1 MRYKHNMKNEKPPR
15 QVLPEGWREFTV
27 SSIQESTSK
36 AGNEMFIVSLL
47 DKETEAVIDVY
58 CIATEGK
65 RWMLKSLLT
74 AMGVAAGQDGVYDW
88 DVDEV
93 IGKAVS
99 GKVKNEDE
107 EWIDREGEKRVT
119 AKSRIEEFKTAKA
132 RPY

>member
-15 QVLPEGWREFTV
+15 QVLPEGWREFKIV
-27 SSIQESTSK
+27 DIQETVSK
-36 AGNEMFIVSLL
+36 AGNTMFIVSLS
-47 DKETEAVIDVY
+47 DKETEAAIDVY

-74 AMGVAAGQDGVYDW
+74 ALGVTAGQDGVYDW
-88 DVDEV
+88 DADEV
-93 IGKAVS
+93 IGKMVS

-107 EWIDREGEKRVT
+107 EWIDREGEKRT
-119 AKSRIEEFKTAKA
+119 TPKSKIMEFKVVGE